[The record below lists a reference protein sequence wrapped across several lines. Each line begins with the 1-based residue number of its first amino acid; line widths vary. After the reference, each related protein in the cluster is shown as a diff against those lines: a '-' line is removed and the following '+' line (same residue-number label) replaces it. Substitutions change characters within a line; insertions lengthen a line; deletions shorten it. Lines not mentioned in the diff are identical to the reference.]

1 MCQILTMIGSTYCMS
16 PVASSTMI
24 VREMVMRE
32 IPPVMAVA
40 PMSAY
45 VPLEEEVKAK
55 KTDAVREKEGGG
67 LERKSLSAHV

>member
-1 MCQILTMIGSTYCMS
+1 MIGSTYCMS
-16 PVASSTMI
+16 PVASSTII

-45 VPLEEEVKAK
+45 VPLEEE
-55 KTDAVREKEGGG
+55 EEEEE
-67 LERKSLSAHV
+67 ERKREEG